1 MENSNATLVTEETA
15 YRALFTYIQQRVSLS
30 EADKAFIKQRFT
42 LRKIKRK
49 SYFLREGDLGFEQAF
64 IISGTMRVFYIDGK
78 TQEHVL
84 YFGFK
89 DWWIGD
95 LASFE
100 LRSPSQLNVQAL
112 EDTWVLAFTQD
123 GIDQIFQHIPQMER
137 LFRMMAQRT
146 LAVLQKR
153 LFLTVSASAEE
164 RYLALIERHPSIE
177 QLVPQ
182 HQIASYLGILPESLS
197 RMKKQRIQK
206 SRAQKAN

>member
-15 YRALFTYIQQRVSLS
+15 FNDLFSYIQQRVTLT
-30 EADKAFIKQRFT
+30 ELDKAFIRNRFT
-42 LRKIKRK
+42 LRHLVRK
-49 SYFLREGDLGFEQAF
+49 SYFLREGDIGFEQAF

-78 TQEHVL
+78 AQEHVL

-112 EDTWVLAFTQD
+112 EDTWLLAFTQD
-123 GIDQIFQHIPQMER
+123 GIDEIFKHIPQMER

>member
-15 YRALFTYIQQRVSLS
+15 FNDLFAYIQQRVTLT
-30 EADKAFIKQRFT
+30 ELDKAFIRNRFT
-42 LRKIKRK
+42 LRPLVRK
-49 SYFLREGDLGFEQAF
+49 SYFLREGDIGFEQAF

-78 TQEHVL
+78 AQEHVL

-112 EDTWVLAFTQD
+112 EDTWLLAFTQD
-123 GIDQIFQHIPQMER
+123 GIDEIFKHIPQMER

-182 HQIASYLGILPESLS
+182 YQIASYLGILPESLS

-206 SRAQKAN
+206 TRSQNAK

>member
-1 MENSNATLVTEETA
+1 MENSNATLVTEENG
-15 YRALFTYIQQRVSLS
+15 YRDLFTYIQQRVTLS
-30 EADKAFIKQRFT
+30 ESDKAFIKQRFT

-112 EDTWVLAFTQD
+112 EDTWVLAFTHD
-123 GIDQIFQHIPQMER
+123 GIDEIFKHITQMER
-137 LFRMMAQRT
+137 LFRIMAQRT

-206 SRAQKAN
+206 SRGQKAN

>member
-15 YRALFTYIQQRVSLS
+15 FNDLFTYIEQRVTLTES
-30 EADKAFIKQRFT
+30 DKVFIRHRFT
-42 LRKIKRK
+42 LRHLVRK
-49 SYFLREGDLGFEQAF
+49 SFFLREGDIGFEQAF

-78 TQEHVL
+78 SQEHVL

-112 EDTWVLAFTQD
+112 EDTWILAFTHD
-123 GIDQIFQHIPQMER
+123 GIDEIFQHIPQMER

-153 LFLTVSASAEE
+153 LFLTVSSSAEE

-206 SRAQKAN
+206 TRSQNAK

>member
-1 MENSNATLVTEETA
+1 MENSNATLVNEESA
-15 YRALFTYIQQRVSLS
+15 YQDLFTYIEQRVSLS
-30 EADKAFIKQRFT
+30 EADKVFIKQRFT
-42 LRKIKRK
+42 LRNIKRK

-78 TQEHVL
+78 AQEHVL

-112 EDTWVLAFTQD
+112 EDTWVLAFTHD
-123 GIDQIFQHIPQMER
+123 GIDEIFQKIPQMER

-206 SRAQKAN
+206 TRAQKAN

>member
-1 MENSNATLVTEETA
+1 MENSNAAFVTEENA
-15 YRALFTYIQQRVSLS
+15 YRDLFTYIQQRVSLS
-30 EADKAFIKQRFT
+30 ETDKTFIKQRFT
-42 LRKIKRK
+42 LRNIKRK

-78 TQEHVL
+78 AQEHVL

-100 LRSPSQLNVQAL
+100 LGSPSQLNVQAL
-112 EDTWVLAFTQD
+112 EDTWVLAFTLD
-123 GIDQIFQHIPQMER
+123 GIDEIFQKIPQMER

-197 RMKKQRIQK
+197 RMKKQRVQK
-206 SRAQKAN
+206 TRAQKVN

>member
-15 YRALFTYIQQRVSLS
+15 FNDLFAYIQQRVTLTDS
-30 EADKAFIKQRFT
+30 DKAFIRHRFT
-42 LRKIKRK
+42 LRHLVRK
-49 SYFLREGDLGFEQAF
+49 SYFLREGDIGFEQAF

-78 TQEHVL
+78 AQEHVL

-100 LRSPSQLNVQAL
+100 LRSASQLNVQAL
-112 EDTWVLAFTQD
+112 EDTWLLAFTQN
-123 GIDQIFQHIPQMER
+123 GIDEIFQHIPQMER
-137 LFRMMAQRT
+137 LFRIMAQRT

-153 LFLTVSASAEE
+153 LFLTVSSSAEE
-164 RYLALIERHPSIE
+164 RYIALIERHPSIE

-206 SRAQKAN
+206 TRSQNAK